1 MKKISIIIPVYNN
14 QDSLLELIS
23 RINLVEKKII
33 INQIKFEIIVVN
45 DSSLDNS
52 LDVIRDIKKK
62 IRNDNFKRCFLNFT
76 QCCLFFKK

>member
-52 LDVIRDIKKK
+52 LDVIRNIKKK
-62 IRNDNFKRCFLNFT
+62 N
-76 QCCLFFKK
+76 